1 MKGSNNAARWTFLTN
16 HARVLLELAREPSQR
31 LRDVAAT
38 IGITERAAQSIVA
51 DLEAAGYLTHVHVGR
66 RNYYSLGPARWFRHP
81 TEAGVP
87 IEALLNLFIDRENSS
102 DD

>member
-1 MKGSNNAARWTFLTN
+1 MKGSNSGAQWTFLTN

-31 LRDVAAT
+31 LRDVAAS

-51 DLEAAGYLTHVHVGR
+51 DLEAAGYLSHVRVGR
-66 RNYYSLGPARWFRHP
+66 RNYYSLGPAQWFRHP

-87 IEALLNLFIDRENSS
+87 IGALINLFIDREKSS